1 MQWILRVL
9 GHRDSMD
16 ILTPGHPKSPMTLIA
31 PALQSD
37 RPYYS
42 YCEDSNSLLRAA
54 KAETK
59 PPHELD
65 NFPRSFILRMDDNR
79 ALPVRSLDLPRDP
92 PPRHKT
98 VIPSDSG
105 QTIVE

>member
-1 MQWILRVL
+1 
-9 GHRDSMD
+9 MD

-42 YCEDSNSLLRAA
+42 HCEDSNSLLRAA
-54 KAETK
+54 KAKTK

-65 NFPRSFILRMDDNR
+65 NFLRSFILRMDDNR
-79 ALPVRSLDLPRDP
+79 ALPVRSLDLPRDS